1 MKLTNS
7 CSLLM
12 IGLTVAACS
21 ENADTLI
28 VDGQK
33 KANFQSDLTAC
44 QQVSLQREKSN
55 SGAITGAVVGG
66 LIGAAEAGSGD
77 ALAGLG
83 VGAAVGGLVGT
94 VEDSA
99 DTEEARGGI
108 VFNCMRGRGHNV
120 VG

>member
-7 CSLLM
+7 CGILIL
-12 IGLTVAACS
+12 GLTVAACS
-21 ENADTLI
+21 DSADTLI
-28 VDGQK
+28 VDGQN

-44 QQVSLQREKSN
+44 QQVSMQREKTN
-55 SGAITGAVVGG
+55 DGAITGAVIGG
-66 LIGAAEAGSGD
+66 LVGAAEADSGD

-83 VGAAVGGLVGT
+83 IGAAVGGLIGT
-94 VEDSA
+94 AEDSSEA
-99 DTEEARGGI
+99 DDARKRI

>member
-7 CSLLM
+7 CGILIL
-12 IGLTVAACS
+12 GLTVAACS
-21 ENADTLI
+21 DSADTLI

-44 QQVSLQREKSN
+44 QQVSMQREKTN
-55 SGAITGAVVGG
+55 DGAITGAVIGG
-66 LIGAAEAGSGD
+66 LVGAAEADSGD

-83 VGAAVGGLVGT
+83 IGAAVGGLIGT
-94 VEDSA
+94 AEDSSEA
-99 DTEEARGGI
+99 DGARKRI